1 MRTTRVLIA
10 LAALLVLAV
19 PASAQRHGRG
29 GYGRH
34 RDYYPEREGEFRIRL
49 GAFQPDGD
57 SEYWDDVRDEFTG
70 SIDDFENADF
80 GAEYLLPLGNHLS
93 LNFGGSIYEGD
104 STQAY
109 RRFVDNRGDRIRHDT
124 TLDIASGTVGLLY
137 HITGPG
143 AALQP
148 YVGFGGGAYWWQIE
162 ESGDFID
169 LGAASRPIFNAN
181 LKSDGVA
188 FGHYW
193 LVGLQA
199 PVTRRVSLFAEGRW
213 TRVKDNLSGDFEGF
227 GDIDLGGREFAAGV
241 SWRL

>member
-19 PASAQRHGRG
+19 PAFAQHGR

-34 RDYYPEREGEFRIRL
+34 RDSYSEREGEFRIRL
-49 GAFQPDGD
+49 GAFQPDGESD
-57 SEYWDDVRDEFTG
+57 YWRDVQDEFTG

-80 GAEYLLPLGNHLS
+80 GAEYLLPLGSHLS
-93 LNFGGSIYEGD
+93 LSFGGSVYEGD

-109 RRFVDNRGDRIRHDT
+109 RRFLDNNNDRIRHDT
-124 TLDIASGTVGLLY
+124 TLDIASGTLGVVY
-137 HITGPG
+137 HITGPD

-169 LGAASRPIFNAN
+169 FGPAQRPIFTAN
-181 LKSDGVA
+181 LKSDGIA

-193 LVGLQA
+193 LAGLQA
-199 PVTRRVSLFAEGRW
+199 PITRRVSLFAEGRW
-213 TRVKDNLSGDFEGF
+213 TTVKDNLRDDFEGF

>member
-19 PASAQRHGRG
+19 PAFAQHGRG
-29 GYGRH
+29 YGGH
-34 RDYYPEREGEFRIRL
+34 RNYYPEREGEFRIRL

-57 SEYWDDVRDEFTG
+57 SEYWSDVHDEFTG
-70 SIDDFENADF
+70 SIDDFENIDF

-93 LNFGGSIYEGD
+93 VSFGGSVYEGD

-109 RRFVDNRGDRIRHDT
+109 RRFVDNNNNRIRHDT
-124 TLDIASGTVGLLY
+124 TLDIASGTVGLVY
-137 HITGPG
+137 HILPPDV
-143 AALQP
+143 ALQP

-162 ESGDFID
+162 ESGDFI
-169 LGAASRPIFNAN
+169 GAPPQRPIFNAN

-188 FGHYW
+188 FGYYG

-199 PVTRRVSLFAEGRW
+199 PITRHVSLFAEGRW
-213 TRVKDNLSGDFEGF
+213 TNVDDTLTGDFEGF
-227 GDIDLGGREFAAGV
+227 GDIDLGGREIAAGI

>member
-19 PASAQRHGRG
+19 PALAQHGRG
-29 GYGRH
+29 YGGH
-34 RDYYPEREGEFRIRL
+34 GNYYPVRESEFRLRL

-57 SEYWDDVRDEFTG
+57 SEYWQDVHDEFTG
-70 SIDDFENADF
+70 SIDDFENIDF
-80 GAEYLLPLGNHLS
+80 GAEYLLPLGSHLS
-93 LNFGGSIYEGD
+93 ISFGGSLYEGD

-109 RRFVDNRGDRIRHDT
+109 RRFVDNDNNRIRHDT
-124 TLDIASGTVGLLY
+124 TLDIASGTVGLVY
-137 HITGPG
+137 HILPPG
-143 AALQP
+143 TALQP

-169 LGAASRPIFNAN
+169 FGTAQRPIFNAN

-188 FGHYW
+188 FGYYV

-199 PVTRRVSLFAEGRW
+199 PITHHVSLFAEGRW
-213 TRVKDNLSGDFEGF
+213 TDVDDNLTGDFEGF
-227 GDIDLGGREFAAGV
+227 GDIDLSGREIAAGI